1 MAARE
6 CTERGEE
13 SQEAKRAARR
23 QFGNVGLV
31 KEVTRE
37 MWGWASVERVLQD
50 ARYGWRMLAKS
61 PSFAAAAV
69 LTLAL
74 GIGANTAIFSVFKAV
89 LLNALPYRQ
98 PERLVRL
105 AANDSHTPDALNVS
119 YGQVQDFKARNHS
132 FESIAMYRG
141 GRDLARR
148 WPPPEYPRDAG
159 VLRFL

>member
-1 MAARE
+1 MNWLSRLFGKRKRDKDLDEEVRSHLEMAARE

-105 AANDSHTPDALNVS
+105 AANDSHTRLT
-119 YGQVQDFKARNHS
+119 R
-132 FESIAMYRG
+132 
-141 GRDLARR
+141 
-148 WPPPEYPRDAG
+148 
-159 VLRFL
+159 

>member
-1 MAARE
+1 MNWLSRLFGKRKRDKDLDEEVRSHLEMAARE
-6 CTERGEE
+6 RTERGEE

-37 MWGWASVERVLQD
+37 MWGWASVERVRQD

-89 LLNALPYRQ
+89 LTIHI
-98 PERLVRL
+98 RLTR
-105 AANDSHTPDALNVS
+105 
-119 YGQVQDFKARNHS
+119 
-132 FESIAMYRG
+132 
-141 GRDLARR
+141 
-148 WPPPEYPRDAG
+148 
-159 VLRFL
+159 